1 MKMKI
6 LRGFLELDII
16 YVTQTSPSHAR
27 FCSSP
32 MDIDANIIEFKKES
46 VEL

>member
-1 MKMKI
+1 MRMKI
-6 LRGFLELDII
+6 LRGFPELDII
-16 YVTQTSPSHAR
+16 SVTQTSPIHPR
-27 FCSSP
+27 FASSP